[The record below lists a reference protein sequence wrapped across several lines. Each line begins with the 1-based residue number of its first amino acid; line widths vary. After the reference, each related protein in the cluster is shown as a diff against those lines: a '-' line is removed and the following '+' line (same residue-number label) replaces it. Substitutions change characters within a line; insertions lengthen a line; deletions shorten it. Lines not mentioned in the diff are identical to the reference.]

1 MAKITKIYKK
11 VETKSCKHITS
22 LEMEIA
28 KSDDNKYIILS
39 TFGSSSRKEP
49 GKASQIIHL
58 NKETASKL
66 IAILQKWVMD
76 S

>member
-22 LEMEIA
+22 VEMEIA

-39 TFGSSSRKEP
+39 TFGSSSSQGKLLKLFILIRK
-49 GKASQIIHL
+49 QHL
-58 NKETASKL
+58 S
-66 IAILQKWVMD
+66 
-76 S
+76 